1 MRDAAALAEL
11 RRLVRIR
18 IYGIGGIFRIS
29 IRPAC
34 AFHITENLAKTN
46 LGERLPIEYALDES

>member
-34 AFHITENLAKTN
+34 AFRITENLAN
-46 LGERLPIEYALDES
+46 PNWDECLPDEDEPDKS